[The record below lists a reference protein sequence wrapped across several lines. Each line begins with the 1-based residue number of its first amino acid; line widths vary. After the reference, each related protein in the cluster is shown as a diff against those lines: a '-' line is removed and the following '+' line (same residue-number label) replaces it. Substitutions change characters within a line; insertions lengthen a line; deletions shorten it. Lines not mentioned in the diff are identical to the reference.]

1 MQHPATNLES
11 FGPVARPVFGLARPL
26 EFLFGVG
33 QTAFIPTQFLYWGAD
48 HFLLVRRENTSEQYR
63 RIYYADIQGV
73 QVVQNNASR
82 YFELVVLGVALVC
95 AGMAAMLAQSLEGDM
110 RVVLLAVVAVLAFC
124 AGAMNWALGPT
135 CRCTLLTAVEAIPLP
150 AVARFRKAERF
161 AEELRRHVTPIQGP
175 MPPFEAGMRVRM
187 TACQALLPNAK
198 PAQEPRYLNWHIAQV
213 AFLVVSWLLSL
224 LLLNYDIQ
232 EATEYPLLGV
242 IFSGI
247 FFFGYVLCA
256 SIALGRQRTMDLG
269 EALKKW
275 TTWSLVLTCGYFFVM
290 TMVMA
295 FTNMDPVQP
304 NIGLLP
310 LEMRVLD
317 LALSTILLL
326 VGALVL
332 REEIRRPMRQPAT
345 T

>member
-1 MQHPATNLES
+1 MQHPATNLEP
-11 FGPVARPVFGLARPL
+11 FGPVARPAFGLARPF
-26 EFLFGVG
+26 EIIFSFG

-48 HFLLVRRENTSEQYR
+48 HLLLVRRENASEQYR

-82 YFELVVLGVALVC
+82 YFELVVLGVALVF
-95 AGMAAMLAQSLEGDM
+95 AGMAAMLAQSLEGEM
-110 RVVLLAVVAVLAFC
+110 RVVLLAVVAVLALC
-124 AGAMNWALGPT
+124 AGAMNWVFGPT

-150 AVARFRKAERF
+150 AVARLQKAARF
-161 AEELRRHVTPIQGP
+161 ADELGLRVAPIQGP
-175 MPPFEAGMRVRM
+175 LPTFEAGAQPPL

-198 PAQEPRYLNWHIAQV
+198 PALEPRYLNWHIAQV
-213 AFLVVSWLLSL
+213 AFLAGSWLLSL

-232 EATEYPLLGV
+232 DAAEYPLPGV

-247 FFFGYVLCA
+247 FFFAYVLSA
-256 SIALGRQRTMDLG
+256 SIAVGRQRTMELG

-275 TTWSLVLTCGYFFVM
+275 TTWSLVLTCGFFFVM
-290 TMVMA
+290 TMIMTI
-295 FTNMDPVQP
+295 TNMDPAQSG
-304 NIGLLP
+304 IGLPP
-310 LEMRVLD
+310 LELRVVD

-332 REEIRRPMRQPAT
+332 REEIRRPLRQPAT
-345 T
+345 P